1 MDFKKRMKI
10 TGKIEISDEP
20 KKEAHLLCLH
30 DIISLVDNHNIPD
43 SLILSQN

>member
-1 MDFKKRMKI
+1 MKL

-30 DIISLVDNHNIPD
+30 DIVSQGDNHNIRD
-43 SLILSQN
+43 SLILNQN